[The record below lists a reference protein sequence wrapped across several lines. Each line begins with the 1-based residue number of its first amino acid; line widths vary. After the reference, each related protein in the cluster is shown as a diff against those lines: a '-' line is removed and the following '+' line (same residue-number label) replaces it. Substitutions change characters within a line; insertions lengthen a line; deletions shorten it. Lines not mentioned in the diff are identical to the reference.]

1 MLTKLMVTAAIII
14 PPIRPY
20 QPLYKNTTNSTDAP
34 YSSIVLQILIMEKN
48 KVKSGKEILDDFF
61 KEISIIENVDEIIS
75 KSLTKLYSEGKF
87 TDKNVVNELLNIRK
101 QNDNKD

>member
-1 MLTKLMVTAAIII
+1 
-14 PPIRPY
+14 
-20 QPLYKNTTNSTDAP
+20 
-34 YSSIVLQILIMEKN
+34 MEKN

-61 KEISIIENVDEIIS
+61 KEISIIENVDETIS